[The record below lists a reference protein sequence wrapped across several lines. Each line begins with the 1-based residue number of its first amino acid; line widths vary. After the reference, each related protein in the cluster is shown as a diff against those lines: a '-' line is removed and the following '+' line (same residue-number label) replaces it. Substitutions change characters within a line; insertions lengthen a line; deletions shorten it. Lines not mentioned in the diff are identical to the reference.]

1 MRFSHLPIF
10 ATDETHG
17 RGLWASNR
25 LIVHSPAMGWRSLYG
40 AIIEE
45 SPFEATE
52 PATGHPA
59 LIYHLARPTQVTR
72 RVEGAR
78 CTDLPL
84 AEVASRSGFY
94 SPSHL
99 SGWFRRSVGVSPA
112 AYRQARSLG
121 RHEGV

>member
-1 MRFSHLPIF
+1 MRFPHLPIF

-17 RGLWASNR
+17 RALRASNR

-52 PATGHPA
+52 PAMGHPA

-78 CTDLPL
+78 PDR
-84 AEVASRSGFY
+84 AV
-94 SPSHL
+94 
-99 SGWFRRSVGVSPA
+99 VGPAAFVSPQV
-112 AYRQARSLG
+112 RRLPFGSIRDVPRSCKYTCGSL
-121 RHEGV
+121 

>member
-17 RGLWASNR
+17 RALRASNR

-52 PATGHPA
+52 PAMGHPA

-78 CTDLPL
+78 PDRAVSDP
-84 AEVASRSGFY
+84 RSGDY
-94 SPSHL
+94 HL
-99 SGWFRRSVGVSPA
+99 AAFETSRDPANIPA
-112 AYRQARSLG
+112 AVYL
-121 RHEGV
+121 